1 MSEGRGR
8 IYVDKKVQG
17 ALARRIVAHWCIFF
31 VVCMLCLFAMEYFVG
46 DPALGVGGHL
56 AAVWQKY
63 AFLVLGMLAIV
74 PSFVYDSLKL
84 SNKFAG
90 PMVRLRHGIQKIA
103 RGEEVGTLKFRKGD
117 FWGDVADEFNEMR
130 ASIEADKARAVTEA
144 AAEAARDPACV

>member
-17 ALARRIVAHWCIFF
+17 ALARRIVVHWCIFF
-31 VVCMLCLFAMEYFVG
+31 VVCMLCLFAMEFFVG

-63 AFLVLGMLAIV
+63 AFFVLVMLAIV

-90 PMVRLRHGIQKIA
+90 PMVRLRHGIQKIT

-130 ASIEADKARAVTEA
+130 TSIEAAKARAATEA